1 MSHVTFETAKRLEA
15 AGFPQPEKLRGGF
28 WYNPDG
34 VDTVFTFD
42 IRHGAAPTMWRY
54 FSPPATD
61 ILKEL
66 GRDYNLSFME
76 GFWYCQYSSGD
87 FPPFAKEPS
96 VWKHES
102 PAECAAMAW
111 LQIHEKK

>member
-15 AGFPQPEKLRGGF
+15 AGFPQPERRRFEF
-28 WYNPDG
+28 WYTKDGYITPLAIDLKDG
-34 VDTVFTFD
+34 VAPMWCYF
-42 IRHGAAPTMWRY
+42 APT
-54 FSPPATD
+54 ATD

-66 GRDYNLSFME
+66 GAKFAILYDNTLEQFRTIRHTDTLSWQPRVVRGWE
-76 GFWYCQYSSGD
+76 N
-87 FPPFAKEPS
+87 
-96 VWKHES
+96 